1 MHVKG
6 GNGTEC
12 IVPPSGLVTAIEPI
26 LQACDG
32 TWIAHG
38 SGSED
43 AGFVDSHDRLRVP
56 PDDMRYT
63 LRRVWLSPEEEAGYY
78 EGFSNEG
85 LWPLCHIAHTR
96 PIFRASDWT
105 YYQSVNKKFGEVLVE
120 EMRDTEHPV
129 IFVQDYHFALLP
141 QIIKHARPDARV
153 AIFWH
158 IPWPTAEAFAIC
170 PWQAELVDGIVSAD
184 VIGFHL
190 QSHCNNFL
198 ATVDRVL
205 ESRTDWEHFSIRRK
219 GHHSAVRPYPI
230 SVAWDEHNVD
240 TAGIQETKQT
250 AIAEN
255 KTNGSNGSIGYAG
268 NEDILKVSEI
278 RPMVGASPL
287 HRELGIEGM
296 HLLLGVDR
304 LDYTKGIVER
314 LLAIEN
320 LLEEHPWY
328 MEQFVFVQ
336 IASPSRTR
344 ILSYA
349 NLRIQ
354 VEETVER
361 INRRFQTSQWKPVI
375 LIQRQCSHE
384 EIARYYRAADL
395 CLVTSLHDGM
405 NLVAKEYLAARN
417 DCDGVLVLSRFA
429 GAAQE
434 LGDALLVNPYDIVQ
448 VSEAIH
454 TGLQMSREERRLR
467 MERMRQQV
475 REHNV
480 YRWAS
485 NILTDLCAVRLDD
498 EILAVA
504 MNRSQRMLA

>member
-1 MHVKG
+1 
-6 GNGTEC
+6 
-12 IVPPSGLVTAIEPI
+12 
-26 LQACDG
+26 
-32 TWIAHG
+32 
-38 SGSED
+38 
-43 AGFVDSHDRLRVP
+43 
-56 PDDMRYT
+56 
-63 LRRVWLSPEEEAGYY
+63 
-78 EGFSNEG
+78 
-85 LWPLCHIAHTR
+85 
-96 PIFRASDWT
+96 
-105 YYQSVNKKFGEVLVE
+105 
-120 EMRDTEHPV
+120 
-129 IFVQDYHFALLP
+129 
-141 QIIKHARPDARV
+141 
-153 AIFWH
+153 
-158 IPWPTAEAFAIC
+158 
-170 PWQAELVDGIVSAD
+170 
-184 VIGFHL
+184 
-190 QSHCNNFL
+190 
-198 ATVDRVL
+198 
-205 ESRTDWEHFSIRRK
+205 
-219 GHHSAVRPYPI
+219 
-230 SVAWDEHNVD
+230 VAWDEHNVD